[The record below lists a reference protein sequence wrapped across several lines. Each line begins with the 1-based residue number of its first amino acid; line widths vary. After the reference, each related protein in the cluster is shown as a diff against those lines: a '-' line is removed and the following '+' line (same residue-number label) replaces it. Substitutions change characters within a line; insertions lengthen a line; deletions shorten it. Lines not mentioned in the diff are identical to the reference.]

1 VTNPEPSWHPRALRL
16 PILDDD
22 DPHAREYGARS
33 NASVAVGD
41 LLTRHVPA
49 LARGDLQIVA
59 IARRPGVLSKVAV
72 RRRPGVRLVARPVS
86 LVVGLGADYVNRV
99 SAQLGGER
107 VHVLQWQGDPA
118 RYIAA
123 ALGIGYL
130 PSMQLSSG
138 RRATV
143 MLGAI
148 DVRGV
153 RGRQGINLLLAS
165 ALTEWRIRLR
175 AIGQSSSW
183 KALEV
188 AHEQSISVPASVQS
202 RVSKGLAVEVYGLN
216 ALLPVGQV
224 VGVHRTTRAD
234 RVDQVLRQLLGQDVQ
249 VNVLRL
255 DPDEGRIFVSERLP
269 AARQLPLL

>member
-1 VTNPEPSWHPRALRL
+1 
-16 PILDDD
+16 
-22 DPHAREYGARS
+22 
-33 NASVAVGD
+33 
-41 LLTRHVPA
+41 
-49 LARGDLQIVA
+49 
-59 IARRPGVLSKVAV
+59 
-72 RRRPGVRLVARPVS
+72 
-86 LVVGLGADYVNRV
+86 VNRV
-99 SAQLGGER
+99 SAELGGER